1 MRVSLEQ
8 FEGGGILKNYSF
20 LAGLALLLTLVSPV
34 QAQAWDE
41 VSENPFPGVAF
52 GGEIPAYTKIAICSE
67 TPEVPDN
74 CVRRTG
80 QPDCP
85 AWSANDVTPTLRADG
100 SWASAKLWC
109 RASWTAPVSKA
120 AWDAYYESIRAA
132 QEAAYQESLA
142 WNQANPGRQ
151 KCVSWGPLI
160 APDGVGQSSGGVCA
174 NPVSA
179 PVAPSGS
186 PSVPTEPVSAGS
198 VGESDVTSPSNA
210 SSNSAST
217 SSVSG
222 SVSAPVSSL
231 PTDPQPTGGSSYRGS
246 GYPFTVTLEG
256 QRSNAD
262 CPAGFKAANGLIVDI
277 ALGKTF
283 TECWPERAWTAY
295 RLGGE
300 AWELFKATAGA
311 YDPSVEIDRRNK
323 VALLKARAQEVAKA
337 AAKLTPGIERCSSWS
352 GFGESGRECAYE
364 FVNPGSLSPV
374 ASPDS
379 SSSPSAS
386 ASAPT
391 PAVTASEPTQ
401 PLAGP
406 SAPASESSSVSV
418 ELQAV
423 QIAGSSVVVARQAL
437 LITPDPEEAAS
448 ISNLATAIAGL
459 KTVQRTAVQEL
470 PRDPSLTY
478 KVVSL
483 TPEICKASSYRVRV
497 TGPGLCQVEIE
508 ITDAV
513 GNSYEILR
521 KLRRSK

>member
-1 MRVSLEQ
+1 MKQRSIAFVVALIASLLAAPSAGATPAGSGGPFTRVI
-8 FEGGGILKNYSF
+8 EGQHS
-20 LAGLALLLTLVSPV
+20 V
-34 QAQAWDE
+34 E
-41 VSENPFPGVAF
+41 
-52 GGEIPAYTKIAICSE
+52 
-67 TPEVPDN
+67 
-74 CVRRTG
+74 
-80 QPDCP
+80 DCP
-85 AWSANDVTPTLRADG
+85 AGFQGANGLIVDVSTSRQYTECWPANAWEAYRIGGSTWERFKESGGTYDPTADR
-100 SWASAKLWC
+100 L
-109 RASWTAPVSKA
+109 
-120 AWDAYYESIRAA
+120 AWDAYYASIRAA

-198 VGESDVTSPSNA
+198 VGESDVTSPSSA
-210 SSNSAST
+210 SSDSASV

-222 SVSAPVSSL
+222 SVSNPVSSL
-231 PTDPQPTGGSSYRGS
+231 PADPQPTGGSSYRGS

-262 CPAGFKAANGLIVDI
+262 CPAGFQAANGLIADT

-283 TECWPERAWTAY
+283 TECWPERAWTAH

-323 VALLKARAQEVAKA
+323 VALLKARAKEIAQA
-337 AAKLTPGIERCSSWS
+337 ASKQTPGIERCSSWS

-364 FVNPGSLSPV
+364 FINPGSVSPV
-374 ASPDS
+374 APVS
-379 SSSPSAS
+379 SSSPSTSDS
-386 ASAPT
+386 APSSSTSAPT
-391 PAVTASEPTQ
+391 PLTSVSEPAV
-401 PLAGP
+401 AGT
-406 SAPASESSSVSV
+406 SAVASESGSVSV

-423 QIAGSSVVVARQAL
+423 QVTGSPLAVARQAL

-448 ISNLATAIAGL
+448 ISNLATAISGL
-459 KTVQRTAVQEL
+459 KTVQRSAVQEL
-470 PRDPSLTY
+470 PRDPSLNY
-478 KVVSL
+478 RVVSL
-483 TPEICKASSYRVRV
+483 TPEICRASSFRVRV
-497 TGPGLCQVEIE
+497 TTQGVCQLEIE

-513 GNSYEILR
+513 GNSYEISR
-521 KLRRSK
+521 KLRRSR